1 MRRSPQNFTP
11 EERAK
16 IMAAIRQGLEVGRRV
31 GVTAREFGITEAIY
45 YRWIREGA
53 RTAQSGGADS
63 AALVAGGSP
72 QRGFCSPESRR
83 RGPLPAD
90 VRGRLQVRAVA
101 LREEDGLPLDL
112 IAERLGVSQ
121 GTVVRWLARR
131 SQEAGFVKVDVV
143 ADFPEPAPAPAVA
156 VLLAPGGYRV
166 EGLDV
171 ASLAELLRRLA

>member
-1 MRRSPQNFTP
+1 MRRSSQSFTP

-31 GVTAREFGITEAIY
+31 DVTARKFGITQAIY

-53 RTAQSGGADS
+53 RTAPSGGAAS
-63 AALVAGGSP
+63 AGLVAGDSP
-72 QRGFCSPESRR
+72 RRGLGFPASRR

-90 VRGRLQVRAVA
+90 VRARLQVRAVA
-101 LREEDGLPLDL
+101 LREEDGLSIDR
-112 IAERLGVSQ
+112 IAERLGVSPA
-121 GTVVRWLARR
+121 TVVRWLASR
-131 SQEAGFVKVDVV
+131 SEEASFVKVEVV
-143 ADFPEPAPAPAVA
+143 ADVPEPAPPLAAA